1 MELTDQDLPSPL
13 LAFMPIIIPIMMI
26 CMGSIANFPSR
37 PFGTD
42 IIFIGV
48 LFLGKP
54 LIALIFGLA
63 LSTRLIRLGERTK
76 QLGNFVS
83 LGITTAA
90 PIILITGAV
99 LKATPIGEYLGQ
111 TLSGMGIGIFMP
123 FLVAAALKS
132 AQGSSTVALV
142 TTSAY
147 GYQFITRIGFG

>member
-1 MELTDQDLPSPL
+1 MELTDQDLPSPM
-13 LAFMPIIIPIMMI
+13 LAFMPIIIPILMI

-76 QLGNFVS
+76 QLGTFVS
-83 LGITTAA
+83 QGITTAA
-90 PIILITGAV
+90 PIILITGAGGAFGAV

-111 TLSGMGIGIFMP
+111 PFQEWVWVYLCLSW
-123 FLVAAALKS
+123 
-132 AQGSSTVALV
+132 
-142 TTSAY
+142 
-147 GYQFITRIGFG
+147 